1 MTTFRDQGF
10 DMVGEVP
17 TGYVG
22 GSINQGITL
31 AGSNQATGT
40 VLGANFNIV
49 NSGSVCVLP
58 SGLVAGETVRVV
70 NLGAAII
77 TPYPPVGFKISNQT
91 TNVAGGTIVALSG
104 ALAGVGAFVSLG
116 GNNYAN
122 A

>member
-1 MTTFRDQGF
+1 
-10 DMVGEVP
+10 MVNEIP
-17 TGYVG
+17 LGYVG

-31 AGSNQATGT
+31 AGSSQATGT
-40 VLGANFNIV
+40 VLSATHNVI

-58 SGLVAGETVRVV
+58 SGLQAGETVKVV

-77 TPYPPVGFKISNQT
+77 TPYPPVGFKISNQS
-91 TNVAGGTIVALSG
+91 TNTAGGTIVALAG
-104 ALAGVGAFVSLG
+104 ALAGVGNFLSLG